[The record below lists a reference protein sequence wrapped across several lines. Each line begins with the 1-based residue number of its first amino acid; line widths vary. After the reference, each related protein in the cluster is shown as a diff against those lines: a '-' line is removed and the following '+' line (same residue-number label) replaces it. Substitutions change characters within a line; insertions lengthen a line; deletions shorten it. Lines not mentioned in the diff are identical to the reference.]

1 MQLTRHSDHVLQQLC
16 SQLEYGFLCD
26 CSITVG
32 DVHFRAHRVVLAA
45 CSSYFHKLFVNQP
58 AEASHVCLSS
68 QAVSPDHFDLILQ
81 LMYTGRL
88 ASSPPDPDR
97 FRASLN
103 FLKLYNASRFP
114 VPAVAAGGNEEAAPQ
129 ASAGGKGER
138 LVFGVELCHWDRNR
152 PDAAPT
158 QQHHHHHQPPV
169 SIKSETPEGPPGIQ
183 LQLRCP
189 LCGLAFEQPHTLQ
202 EHLPSCLRARDG
214 TAMAAADGQSPVP
227 EVKQEVPERRWEGDG
242 GLPEE
247 QGAGG
252 LKPPKV
258 EAPEEG
264 SQGEHHP
271 LVLELSGITVVRVG
285 GEEREPGV
293 SLDRPPEDYELEEG
307 EVRFPGDDDL
317 VLENPSED
325 GSFSSSSSGSSST
338 SDSEALPPSPEPSE
352 DEGRAPRRAWSCQTC
367 QPSERRCVPP
377 RSRARARGKVECAH
391 PPPTTSL
398 RCCVAE
404 GSAHPDIGH
413 QQSCQEWER
422 SRALD
427 CVLSRGAVTGRSK
440 KGPKAGK
447 QLGTSCH
454 KKGTEAAPGKQRRLA
469 KASAP
474 PSARKHGVPCKHSC
488 QVCGKGFLQRGHLT
502 AHVASH
508 IGRVGGFP
516 CHACGQEFPRE
527 RELRLHAASHAGDTR
542 YACRLCGQGSRRK
555 HGHLRH
561 MAGHL
566 SPGQVLC
573 RVCFEIFR
581 GAPELQRHLENHL
594 YPCGV
599 CGEKFKRKKDVAGHS
614 ASCWMKKLM
623 NSEPDRP
630 PN

>member
-88 ASSPPDPDR
+88 ESSPPDCDR

-114 VPAVAAGGNEEAAPQ
+114 ALAAAGGNEEAAPPTL
-129 ASAGGKGER
+129 AGGKGER
-138 LVFGVELCHWDRNR
+138 LVFGVELCRWDSNR
-152 PDAAPT
+152 PDTVPT
-158 QQHHHHHQPPV
+158 QQQLPV
-169 SIKSETPEGPPGIQ
+169 SIKSETPEGPCSEAPPAIQ

-189 LCGLAFEQPHTLQ
+189 LCGLAFEQPQALQ
-202 EHLPSCLRARDG
+202 EHLPGCLRPRDG
-214 TAMAAADGQSPVP
+214 MAMGAADGQNPAP
-227 EVKQEVPERRWEGDG
+227 EVKQEAPERRWEGDG

-247 QGAGG
+247 PGAGS

-264 SQGEHHP
+264 AQGEHHP

-293 SLDRPPEDYELEEG
+293 SLARPPEDYELEEG

-338 SDSEALPPSPEPSE
+338 SDSEALLPSPEPSE
-352 DEGRAPRRAWSCQTC
+352 DEGRAHRRPWSCQTC
-367 QPSERRCVPP
+367 HPSERQCVPL
-377 RSRARARGKVECAH
+377 RSRVSARGKLERVH
-391 PPPTTSL
+391 PPATSSL
-398 RCCVAE
+398 RCCMAE
-404 GSAHPDIGH
+404 GSACPDTGH
-413 QQSCQEWER
+413 QSCQDWKGR
-422 SRALD
+422 RGLD
-427 CVLSRGAVTGRSK
+427 RVLSRGAVTGRSK
-440 KGPKAGK
+440 KGPKASK
-447 QLGTSCH
+447 QQGTSRH
-454 KKGTEAAPGKQRRLA
+454 KKGTEAAAGKLQRSA

-474 PSARKHGVPCKHSC
+474 PGTRKHTC

-502 AHVASH
+502 EHVASH
-508 IGRVGGFP
+508 ASKFP
-516 CHACGQEFPRE
+516 CRICGQEFPQE

-542 YACRLCGQGSRRK
+542 YACWMCGQGSRRK

-561 MAGHL
+561 MVGHL

-581 GAPELQRHLENHL
+581 GAPELQRHLESHL

-599 CGEKFKRKKDVAGHS
+599 CGEKFKRKKDVVGHS
-614 ASCWMKKLM
+614 ASCWMKNLM

-630 PN
+630 LNCQENAN